1 MHRRAFASVSFVL
14 ASLGGAQAGA
24 PGAAP
29 PPVSAPAADAPHAA
43 AFELPCTGYAAGL
56 RGAGN
61 FGAWI
66 AKDSPFAGSY
76 HLDED
81 VWLPAGTEVR
91 SVADGVVRYSDWSRT
106 WTDDRGRT
114 HWNLGN
120 VIVVEHALAPQ
131 QDGMTAVCSLY
142 VHLGARRLV
151 AAGDRVAAGQPLGR
165 IGADRSEENGRYP
178 AHLHFG
184 LHRGPYVQIPPAWR
198 RGLETEA
205 RTTGI
210 AVGGGPPVRG
220 EIELSLQSAT
230 TVLVKSRR
238 DSASPDRADGD
249 RASVLLS
256 LLVGASEPDPKP
268 ADIMAWCAGYGDKL
282 TVDEWLCP
290 SRWIAA
296 HRAPAK

>member
-1 MHRRAFASVSFVL
+1 MQRRAFAPVL
-14 ASLGGAQAGA
+14 LALAPAAGAQSTGA
-24 PGAAP
+24 PGAP
-29 PPVSAPAADAPHAA
+29 PRAV
-43 AFELPCTGYAAGL
+43 AFELPCTGYVAGL

-76 HLDED
+76 HLGED

-106 WTDDRGRT
+106 WTDDHGRT

-120 VIVVEHALAPQ
+120 VIVIEHALAPPI
-131 QDGMTAVCSLY
+131 DGKTGDGLPAVCSFY

-151 AAGDRVAAGQPLGR
+151 AAGDRVTAGQAIGR

-198 RGLETEA
+198 RELENEA

-210 AVGGGPPVRG
+210 AVGGGAPVRG

-230 TVLVKSRR
+230 TVLVKARR
-238 DSASPDRADGD
+238 DGQ
-249 RASVLLS
+249 SVLLS

-268 ADIMAWCAGYGDKL
+268 ADIMAWCAGYGDRL

-296 HRAPAK
+296 HRAASGGAPK